1 MKTIKVYSRVILER
15 TRYVKFR
22 YQEKEEI
29 SIIYE
34 GKEVSNHYGSYDNP
48 KLRIPFKKVLDTR
61 SRKEVE
67 AFIKSL
73 GRTDSDKWLKDELL
87 KILERK

>member
-1 MKTIKVYSRVILER
+1 MKTVKVYSRVVLER
-15 TRYVKFR
+15 TRYVKYRFR
-22 YQEKEEI
+22 ETEEI
-29 SIIYE
+29 SILYE
-34 GKEVSNHYGSYDNP
+34 GKEISNHYGSYDNP

-67 AFIKSL
+67 AFIKTL
-73 GRTDSDKWLKDELL
+73 GRTDDDKWLKSELN